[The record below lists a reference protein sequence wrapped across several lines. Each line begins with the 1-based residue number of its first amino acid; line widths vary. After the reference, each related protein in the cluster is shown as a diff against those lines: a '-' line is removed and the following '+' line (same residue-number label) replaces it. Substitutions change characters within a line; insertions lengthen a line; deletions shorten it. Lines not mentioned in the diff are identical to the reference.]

1 MWATWRLRRGAQS
14 MPITFP
20 NHSRS
25 YDTTRRGVRFWGY
38 DSAMEASF
46 FVCEDALKRIQ
57 PDMPSDEAGLL
68 RAFDLNRALICATAA
83 KVYMRGRKGSYDL
96 LGSDF

>member
-1 MWATWRLRRGAQS
+1 
-14 MPITFP
+14 
-20 NHSRS
+20 
-25 YDTTRRGVRFWGY
+25 
-38 DSAMEASF
+38 MEASF